1 MTGNGGMEN
10 GSAWPRTRF
19 GSFDV
24 LADVPH
30 ELSAQIGDGGENA
43 TGDDV
48 PLDPGEPQFDLV
60 EPGRVSRREVQPDTI
75 KRRAMGKMRAV
86 QVAQGGGALELVE
99 REMPEPRARCGSVSR
114 SAGCVTVTVLP
125 WKVSG
130 QAFPSPG
137 FRVTRLPVP
146 STQSV
151 PASSAG
157 PPGSGS
163 VWAGLE
169 GIAVVASPA
178 DAAG

>member
-10 GSAWPRTRF
+10 GSAWPRPRF
-19 GSFDV
+19 GSLDV

-30 ELSAQIGDGGENA
+30 ELSAQIGGGGEDA

-48 PLDPGEPQFDLV
+48 ALDPGEPQFDLV

-75 KRRAMGKMRAV
+75 ERRRWERCGRYKWRRVAV
-86 QVAQGGGALELVE
+86 RLHWLSARCLS
-99 REMPEPRARCGSVSR
+99 RRRARCGSVSR
-114 SAGCVTVTVLP
+114 PAGCVTVTVLP

-130 QAFPSPG
+130 PAFPSPG

-146 STQSV
+146 SMQSV
-151 PASSAG
+151 TASSVG

-169 GIAVVASPA
+169 G
-178 DAAG
+178 